1 MDELL
6 AGFTSIDLKMVI
18 MYLIGLTLIVLAIK
32 KNYEPMLL
40 LPIGFGAIL
49 VNLPQSV
56 VKYASIASEPDLFVT
71 DFIRNN
77 PGTEHLFK
85 HYIEINGAYYK
96 YEPGRL
102 EILLESGILTELF
115 PVLIFIG
122 IGAMIDF
129 TPLFKIL

>member
-56 VKYASIASEPDLFVT
+56 VKYASIASVPDLFET
-71 DFIRNN
+71 DFILNN
-77 PGTEHLFK
+77 PVT
-85 HYIEINGAYYK
+85 
-96 YEPGRL
+96 
-102 EILLESGILTELF
+102 
-115 PVLIFIG
+115 
-122 IGAMIDF
+122 
-129 TPLFKIL
+129 